1 MALLNLTLRQ
11 LSVFERFVR
20 TGGLKNA
27 AKDARMSEEDIAKH
41 LYDLEKSI
49 GLPLF
54 TTHQQ
59 KARVTEAG
67 KEVLICAESID
78 IPLRAL
84 KGAIKEITN
93 LERGRLNIVIPE
105 EAHDVMPKLLSTF
118 NRDHEDIEIHLNV
131 CERNELIAQLNSGNI
146 DIAVM
151 DSDASEIDDRISSSP
166 LTQQWRSVYRN
177 DQPQSPAA
185 RSFCD
190 FATRNAENLI
200 NPDLD

>member
-1 MALLNLTLRQ
+1 MNLTLQQ

-27 AKDARMSEEDIAKH
+27 AEDARMSEEEIAKH
-41 LYDLEKSI
+41 LYDLEKNI
-49 GLPLF
+49 GLPLV

-78 IPLRAL
+78 IPMRAL
-84 KGAIKEITN
+84 KGAIKEIKN

-118 NRDHEDIEIHLNV
+118 NRVHEDIEIHLNV
-131 CERNELIAQLNSGNI
+131 CERNELITQLNSGKI

-151 DSDASEIDDRISSSP
+151 DRDVSEIDDGISSSP
-166 LTQQWRSVYRN
+166 LTQQWRNVFRN
-177 DQPQSPAA
+177 DQPRSPAA

-190 FATRNAENLI
+190 FATRNAKNSA